1 LLLQIL
7 THLTKW
13 YFLLVPHPCQK
24 NVLLILS
31 ILSEIVFGARY
42 TVIW

>member
-1 LLLQIL
+1 
-7 THLTKW
+7 
-13 YFLLVPHPCQK
+13 LVPHPCQK